1 MKKINIKSLNPK
13 EIYRWPF
20 GAQCLAGVVLG
31 VFILILGILLLI
43 MDQYSELGDAKDKE
57 EKLKTEFVDKTKQ
70 AVNLQLYKQQLVE
83 ITQASDALLKQL
95 PNRSEVEKLLI
106 DINQAGIG
114 RGLQFE
120 LFKPNPEKTTEYYV
134 ELPISIKVN
143 GSYDAVGNFAADVS
157 QLSRVVIIK
166 DMNIANNPAGTG
178 TLSMSATAQTFRYL
192 DQDEIEKQKAEKRAL
207 MKKNKAGGNNEQ
219 K

>member
-1 MKKINIKSLNPK
+1 MKKINIKNLNPK

-20 GAQCLAGVVLG
+20 AAQCLAGV
-31 VFILILGILLLI
+31 ILGIVILIIGILFFI

-57 EKLKTEFVDKTKQ
+57 EKLKLEFVDKSKQ
-70 AVNLQLYKQQLVE
+70 AVNLPLYKQQLVE
-83 ITQASDALLKQL
+83 ITQASDVLLKQL

-120 LFKPNPEKTTEYYV
+120 LFKPNAEKTSEYYV
-134 ELPISIKVN
+134 ELPISIKLN
-143 GSYDAVGNFAADVS
+143 GTYDAIGNFAADVS

-166 DMNIANNPAGTG
+166 DMNITNNNSG
-178 TLSMSATAQTFRYL
+178 TLTMSATAQTFRYL
-192 DQDEIEKQKAEKRAL
+192 DQEEIEKQKAEKRAL